1 MICFCSAFYWG
12 DEKGLMVL
20 LQQNISQAV
29 REMRA
34 KVPCAE
40 AGLEMI
46 RVTG

>member
-1 MICFCSAFYWG
+1 M
-12 DEKGLMVL
+12 L

-29 REMRA
+29 REMLA

-46 RVTG
+46 QVTG